1 MECDSSL
8 LCLLLCF
15 YNRVRVFRI
24 ITHSPIEEKI
34 LSRATEKLNL
44 TELVVEAGNFNSRVS
59 ASLEDNKEMME
70 SLLNEYSAAGAES
83 LQRSFGDYQAYL
95 KECDGVADEEELNLL
110 MASYDG
116 EYELYQSI
124 DDRLQPNGPQGLAA
138 NLLGAG
144 QLPRWMNDDSWH
156 PKYLSLMDDVM
167 HPKSSTLGAATAGGR
182 SAGKGKKR
190 VRLSSGFSS
199 NDALQSLGEDDMEDE
214 QEGFA
219 LRKRTKEV
227 KYDDGLSDLKF
238 AKLLERQADEAESKP
253 KVPKRGVAH
262 LDAVTQSLIKALQE
276 ITKLKRDNGTLLA
289 LYFLEKPSRTIFP
302 DYYQVIPQ
310 PISLKE
316 IQTKLKQGEYHYFE
330 SIELDFAL
338 MSNNARIFNTE
349 DSEVFQLCESVR
361 AEFYK
366 KSQSILNRNEIMPL
380 SGMRTMPP
388 LPREGYDIYASS
400 KAFTG
405 LLNKAGA
412 LPVKKKSKATAKQA
426 SSASA
431 SASASPMK
439 NTPSNLS
446 LKLSLGGGSGS
457 GRTSEFGDYAEQQD
471 DEDDEDDEDGDQ
483 EDASGLVLSFSNKR

>member
-1 MECDSSL
+1 M
-8 LCLLLCF
+8 
-15 YNRVRVFRI
+15 FRI

-83 LQRSFGDYQAYL
+83 LQRSFGDYEAYL
-95 KECDGVADEEELNLL
+95 KECDGVVDEEELNLL

-116 EYELYQSI
+116 EYELYQSL
-124 DDRLQPNGPQGLAA
+124 DERLQPNGPQGLAA

-167 HPKSSTLGAATAGGR
+167 HPKSSTLGAGGAVTVK
-182 SAGKGKKR
+182 SSKKKR
-190 VRLSSGFSS
+190 ERLSGEFPS
-199 NDALQSLGEDDMEDE
+199 NDAFGDDDMDDE
-214 QEGFA
+214 PEGFA

-227 KYDDGLSDLKF
+227 RYDDGLSDIKF

-253 KVPKRGVAH
+253 KVPKRGIAH
-262 LDAVTQSLIKALQE
+262 LDAATQSLIKALQE

-289 LYFLEKPSRTIFP
+289 QYFLEKPSRLIFP

-310 PISLKE
+310 PMSLKE
-316 IQTKLKQGEYHYFE
+316 ILAKLKQGEYDYFE

-338 MSNNARIFNTE
+338 MADNARIFNTE
-349 DSEVFQLCESVR
+349 NSEVFQLCESVR

-366 KSQSILNRNEIMPL
+366 KSQSILTRNDIMPL
-380 SGMRTMPP
+380 GGGKTMPP
-388 LPREGYDIYASS
+388 LPRQGCDIYLANQ
-400 KAFTG
+400 AFTG
-405 LLNKAGA
+405 LLNKAAA
-412 LPVKKKSKATAKQA
+412 LPAKKKAKAARQSGSVA
-426 SSASA
+426 SS
-431 SASASPMK
+431 SPMK
-439 NTPSNLS
+439 HTPSNLS
-446 LKLSLGGGSGS
+446 LKLSLGGGSG
-457 GRTSEFGDYAEQQD
+457 RTSELGDYADDQ
-471 DEDDEDDEDGDQ
+471 DEDEDQE
-483 EDASGLVLSFSNKR
+483 EDASGLVLSFSKR